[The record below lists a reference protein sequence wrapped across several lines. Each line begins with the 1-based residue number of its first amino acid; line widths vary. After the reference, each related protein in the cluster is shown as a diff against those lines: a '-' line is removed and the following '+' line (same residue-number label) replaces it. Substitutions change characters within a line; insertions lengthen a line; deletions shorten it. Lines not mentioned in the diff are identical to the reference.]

1 MTLAL
6 NSAALFLFQ
15 ESGGGDVHRGT
26 LFLLVIAVALV
37 AQAVGVVMAAFFAL
51 KMFRKIEA
59 MTNSFD
65 RKTTPIIEN
74 LTTLTAE
81 LTPKVRVITT
91 NIEEISYTVR
101 EKCDEVGATLSEINR
116 TVADL
121 NLKTRVHVS
130 HVDVMV
136 TEALASTEE
145 VSRTVQES
153 IKKPVRQIAGII
165 AGLRA
170 GIETLAA
177 RSPFGKP
184 KGYENPYD
192 L

>member
-1 MTLAL
+1 MTLAFNCL
-6 NSAALFLFQ
+6 ALFQ
-15 ESGGGDVHRGT
+15 VPVGGDVHRGT
-26 LFLLVIAVALV
+26 IFLLVIAVALV
-37 AQAVGVVMAAFFAL
+37 AQAVGVLMAAAFAL

-74 LTTLTAE
+74 MTALAAE
-81 LTPKVRVITT
+81 LTPKVRAITT
-91 NIEEISYTVR
+91 NVEEISYTVR
-101 EKCDEVGATLSEINR
+101 EKCDEVSATLSEINR

-121 NLKTRVHVS
+121 NIKTRVHVN
-130 HVDVMV
+130 HVDGLV
-136 TEALASTEE
+136 TEALVTTEE

-170 GIETLAA
+170 GIETLAQ

-184 KGYENPYD
+184 KNYENPYD

>member
-1 MTLAL
+1 
-6 NSAALFLFQ
+6 LFQ

>member
-1 MTLAL
+1 MMLVL
-6 NSAALFLFQ
+6 NSAALFLLQ
-15 ESGGGDVHRGT
+15 NSTGGDVHRGT
-26 LFLLVIAVALV
+26 VFLFIIALALV
-37 AQAVGVVMAAFFAL
+37 LQAGGVIMAAAFAL

-74 LTTLTAE
+74 LTALAVE
-81 LTPKVRVITT
+81 LTPKVRAITT
-91 NIEEISYTVR
+91 NVEEISYTVR
-101 EKCDEVGATLSEINR
+101 EKCDEVSATLTEINR

-121 NLKTRVHVS
+121 NIRTRVHVN
-130 HVDVMV
+130 HVDGMV
-136 TEALASTEE
+136 TEALETTEE

-170 GIETLAA
+170 GIETLAQ

-184 KGYENPYD
+184 KNYENPYD